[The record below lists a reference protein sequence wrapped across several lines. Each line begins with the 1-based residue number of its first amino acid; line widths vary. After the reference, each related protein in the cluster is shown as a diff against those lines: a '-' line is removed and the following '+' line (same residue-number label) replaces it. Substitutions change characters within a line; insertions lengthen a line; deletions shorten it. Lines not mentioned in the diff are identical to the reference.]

1 MVKRDRSNL
10 TIEVVYKHIQYNTI
24 QNPNTDMIES
34 TGYNSSEENVIN
46 TLISSL
52 ILLQHWH
59 TYIYMHCTHLEG
71 GRERD
76 VSMLGLAN

>member
-1 MVKRDRSNL
+1 
-10 TIEVVYKHIQYNTI
+10 
-24 QNPNTDMIES
+24 MIES

-59 TYIYMHCTHLEG
+59 TYIYIYALHAFG
-71 GRERD
+71 RRERERCKHAGPCKLIKKRID
-76 VSMLGLAN
+76 PREVTRGRKTEKLNEEAS

>member
-1 MVKRDRSNL
+1 
-10 TIEVVYKHIQYNTI
+10 
-24 QNPNTDMIES
+24 MIES

-71 GRERD
+71 GRERCKHAGPCKLIKKRID
-76 VSMLGLAN
+76 PREVTRGRKTEKLNEEAS